1 LFTGTVIVSTT
12 ITAIPRPMAACTFL
26 DTARNVHMP
35 RKKAR
40 AMFSMKIERM
50 NRLR

>member
-1 LFTGTVIVSTT
+1 MLAGTVMACTT
-12 ITAIPRPMAACTFL
+12 ITAMPSPMAVSTFFEM
-26 DTARNVHMP
+26 AMKVHMP

-40 AMFSMKIERM
+40 AMFSTNTALT